1 MYQSSNLDWFKSQYD
16 EDYWRS
22 LVEKSRSIA
31 AKKAKNRFA
40 KLSDLDSAREMIEQI
55 LSTKESR
62 AKYYNLSSDGLIE
75 DLKKE
80 YDLIYQS
87 LSKPI
92 IRLEAAC
99 FMWLV
104 KR

>member
-1 MYQSSNLDWFKSQYD
+1 MLSSFRTPGSSATG
-16 EDYWRS
+16 R
-22 LVEKSRSIA
+22 A
-31 AKKAKNRFA
+31 APPHRNIQKAKNRFA

-62 AKYYNLSSDGLIE
+62 AKYYNSSSDGLIE